1 MRLDDD
7 LAAWAD
13 AVRLPAAEA
22 DAIFRRVIET
32 PAAAAPVVAGAAPT
46 GLAPSWWREFN
57 AGLADRVIDSTRPA
71 QSRAA
76 QSWAAQ
82 SLAPQQRAARGRAA
96 RRQAPPWPPAQRRA
110 A

>member
-13 AVRLPAAEA
+13 TVRLSADEA
-22 DAIFRRVIET
+22 DAIFRRVTET
-32 PAAAAPVVAGAAPT
+32 PVVAAPVVATPVVATVALSAGATPT

-57 AGLADRVIDSTRPA
+57 AGFAGRMVDSTRPA
-71 QSRAA
+71 Q
-76 QSWAAQ
+76 
-82 SLAPQQRAARGRAA
+82 
-96 RRQAPPWPPAQRRA
+96 RRA

>member
-22 DAIFRRVIET
+22 DAIFRRVTET
-32 PAAAAPVVAGAAPT
+32 PVVAAPAAAGPEVTRPVTAGATPT

-57 AGLADRVIDSTRPA
+57 AGLAGRMIDSTRPA
-71 QSRAA
+71 QSRAT
-76 QSWAAQ
+76 
-82 SLAPQQRAARGRAA
+82 QQRAARGQAA

>member
-13 AVRLPAAEA
+13 TVRLSADEA
-22 DAIFRRVIET
+22 DAIFRRVTET
-32 PAAAAPVVAGAAPT
+32 PVVAAPVVATVAPPAGAAPT

-57 AGLADRVIDSTRPA
+57 AGFAGRMVDSTRPA
-71 QSRAA
+71 Q
-76 QSWAAQ
+76 
-82 SLAPQQRAARGRAA
+82 
-96 RRQAPPWPPAQRRA
+96 RRA